1 MNLWDMLSQADGVSR
16 IVTLLLLAM
25 SMASWYLIFYKGWL
39 LQQAVKQLATCKA
52 LFWQAADWGQ
62 ARARWQAADPQALF
76 MVLLDAASAP
86 ADTGMAANARSQ
98 DQLTRRLREAL
109 HTIRA
114 RLQWGQDLLATIGA
128 TAPFVGLLGTVWGI
142 FHALTNL
149 AVAGQYTLDK
159 VAQPVGE
166 ALVMTAAGLAV
177 AIPAVM
183 AYNLMGRRLARL
195 DAELEGLAFDLRALA
210 EPAATPASQA

>member
-1 MNLWDMLSQADGVSR
+1 MNLWDTLAQADGVSR
-16 IVTLLLLAM
+16 AVTLLLLSM
-25 SMASWYLIFYKGWL
+25 SIASWFIILYKSWL
-39 LQQAVKQLATCKA
+39 LQQAVNQLATCKA
-52 LFWQAADWGQ
+52 LFWQAPDWTQ
-62 ARARWQAADPQALF
+62 ARAHWLGADRHALF
-76 MVLLDAASAP
+76 TVLLDAATTAP
-86 ADTGMAANARSQ
+86 ESGLAAAASRE

-109 HTIRA
+109 HAVRA
-114 RLQWGQDLLATIGA
+114 RLQWGQDVLATIGA

-195 DAELEGLAFDLRALA
+195 DAELEGLAYDLRALA
-210 EPAATPASQA
+210 QAAVHNKL

>member
-1 MNLWDMLSQADGVSR
+1 MNWHTMMWQSDGVS
-16 IVTLLLLAM
+16 VAVSLLLLLM
-25 SMASWYLIFYKGWL
+25 SVSSWFIIVYKSWL
-39 LQQAVKQLATCKA
+39 LHRSIQQLLACKA
-52 LFWQAADWGQ
+52 LFWQAGDWAQ
-62 ARARWQAADPQALF
+62 ARSHWLAVDTQAMF
-76 MVLLDAASAP
+76 MPLLDAITHPAQGLSSQVAAS
-86 ADTGMAANARSQ
+86 
-98 DQLTRRLREAL
+98 DQLTRRLREGLQAV
-109 HTIRA
+109 RA
-114 RLQWGQDLLATIGA
+114 RLQFGQDLLATIGA

-149 AVAGQYTLDK
+149 AVAGQYTIDK

-195 DAELEGLAFDLRALA
+195 DTELEGLAYDLRALA
-210 EPAATPASQA
+210 QSKSLPTP

>member
-1 MNLWDMLSQADGVSR
+1 MNLWDMLAQADGVSR
-16 IVTLLLLAM
+16 AVTLLLLGM
-25 SMASWYLIFYKGWL
+25 SVASWYIIFYKSWIL
-39 LQQAVKQLATCKA
+39 HQAVKQLATCKA
-52 LFWQAADWGQ
+52 LFWQSADWTQ
-62 ARARWQAADPQALF
+62 ARARWQAADPQAMF
-76 MVLLDAASAP
+76 MVLLDAATAP
-86 ADTGMAANARSQ
+86 VDTGMAARAGTQ
-98 DQLTRRLREAL
+98 DRLTRRLREAL
-109 HTIRA
+109 QTVRA
-114 RLQWGQDLLATIGA
+114 RMQSGQDLLATIGA

-210 EPAATPASQA
+210 EPSDPPAPRA

>member
-1 MNLWDMLSQADGVSR
+1 MNLWDTLAQADGVSR
-16 IVTLLLLAM
+16 GVTLLLLFM
-25 SMASWYLIFYKGWL
+25 SIASWFIIFYKTRL
-39 LQQAVKQLATCKA
+39 LQVAALDLAKCKA
-52 LFWQAADWGQ
+52 LFWQASNWAQAKAHWLGAD
-62 ARARWQAADPQALF
+62 RRALF
-76 MVLLDAASAP
+76 TVLLDAAVPAP
-86 ADTGMAANARSQ
+86 HSGLAAAASKD

-109 HTIRA
+109 NAVRA
-114 RLQWGQDLLATIGA
+114 RLQWGQDMLATIGA

-195 DAELEGLAFDLRALA
+195 DAELEGLAYDLRALA
-210 EPAATPASQA
+210 QAAVHNTP

>member
-1 MNLWDMLSQADGVSR
+1 MNLWDTLAQADGVSR
-16 IVTLLLLAM
+16 AVTLLLLSM
-25 SMASWYLIFYKGWL
+25 SVASWFIILYKSRL
-39 LQQAVKQLATCKA
+39 LHLAVRQLAICKA
-52 LFWQAADWGQ
+52 LFWQAPDWTQ
-62 ARARWQAADPQALF
+62 ARAHWQAADPQAMF
-76 MVLLDAASAP
+76 TALLDAATA
-86 ADTGMAANARSQ
+86 TTHQGLAANANKE

-109 HTIRA
+109 QTVRA

-166 ALVMTAAGLAV
+166 SLVMTAAGLAV

-210 EPAATPASQA
+210 TAESKLTH

>member
-1 MNLWDMLSQADGVSR
+1 MNWHTMMWQSDGVS
-16 IVTLLLLAM
+16 VAVSLLLLLM
-25 SMASWYLIFYKGWL
+25 SVSSWFIIVYKSWL
-39 LQQAVKQLATCKA
+39 LHRSIQQLLACKA
-52 LFWQAADWGQ
+52 LFWQAGDWAQ
-62 ARARWQAADPQALF
+62 ARSHWLAVDTQAMF
-76 MVLLDAASAP
+76 MPLLDAITHP
-86 ADTGMAANARSQ
+86 AQGLSSQ
-98 DQLTRRLREAL
+98 VAVSDQLTRRLREGLQAV
-109 HTIRA
+109 RA
-114 RLQWGQDLLATIGA
+114 RLQFGQDLLATIGA

-149 AVAGQYTLDK
+149 AVAGQYTIDK

-195 DAELEGLAFDLRALA
+195 DTELEGLAYDLRALA
-210 EPAATPASQA
+210 QSKSLPTP

>member
-1 MNLWDMLSQADGVSR
+1 MNWHTMMWQSDGVS
-16 IVTLLLLAM
+16 VAVSLLLLLM
-25 SMASWYLIFYKGWL
+25 SVSSWFIIVYKSWL
-39 LQQAVKQLATCKA
+39 LHRSIQQLLACKA
-52 LFWQAADWGQ
+52 LFWQAGDWAQ
-62 ARARWQAADPQALF
+62 ARSHWLAVDTQAMF
-76 MVLLDAASAP
+76 MPLLDAITHPAQGLSSQVAAS
-86 ADTGMAANARSQ
+86 
-98 DQLTRRLREAL
+98 DQLTRRLREGLQAV
-109 HTIRA
+109 RA
-114 RLQWGQDLLATIGA
+114 RLQFGQDLLATIGA

-149 AVAGQYTLDK
+149 AVAGQYTIDK

-195 DAELEGLAFDLRALA
+195 DAELEGLAYDLRALA
-210 EPAATPASQA
+210 PGLAERQD